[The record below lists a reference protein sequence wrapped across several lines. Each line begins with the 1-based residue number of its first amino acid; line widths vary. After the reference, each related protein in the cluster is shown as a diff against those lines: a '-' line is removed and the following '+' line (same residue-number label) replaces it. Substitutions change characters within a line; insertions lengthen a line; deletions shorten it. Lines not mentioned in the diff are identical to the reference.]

1 MALIDST
8 TGKVIRDYSIE
19 QLTEAADLMR
29 GYDLVALH
37 AAGSGHAGGTLSIM
51 DITAALYLKIA
62 NHDPKNPNWADR
74 DRIIWST
81 GHKAPSLYLGLA
93 FAGFC
98 PVEDVVTLRKL
109 SSPYQGHPHWLK
121 LPGVEVSTG
130 SLGQGLSI
138 AVGMGLA
145 ARLDRKSHKI
155 FCIMGDGEQQEG
167 QVWEAA
173 MEAGH
178 YQLDNIVAIIDC
190 NRLQIDG
197 WVKDV
202 MQVEPLAAKYGA
214 FGWDVLRIDGHD
226 MAQVVDALGQAR
238 AVKGR
243 PVAILADTVKGKG
256 VSFMEDQA
264 GWHGKAPSYEELVK
278 GLEELEVQEK
288 IPLQKLLERAKQ
300 YQVEVDRKL
309 DAKMPKFTRDYWW
322 NSGDA
327 MKVKM
332 EPTRKG
338 FGQSLAANGDDPR
351 VVCLGLDISGSI
363 TISDFYAGK
372 PARKERWL
380 SMGIAEQSATAAAAG
395 LAREGKLPVLG
406 TYATFAAARN
416 LDQIRTSVCYG
427 NFNVMIAGAHGGVSV
442 GPDGATHQA
451 LEDLFAMQGLP
462 NMSVVVPCDIV
473 ETRKATDYLLLK
485 HVGPK
490 YIRFAREATPIVTDD
505 KTPFVSGKANVIR
518 LRREGPNFLEAF
530 ETVLAESYKNEAE
543 DLSIIACGPMVPEAM
558 RAAFILKKELGYE
571 TRVVNVHTL
580 KPIDAEAIVR
590 AARETGIV
598 VTAEE
603 HQIGAL
609 AWRVS
614 AILTESP
621 EVYGVPVITGAIGVK
636 DRFGDSGAPW
646 ELIKEFEVS
655 AEHIAE
661 KAVQLLRSKKSVD
674 SPKHEPVLTGHG
686 VG

>member
-1 MALIDST
+1 MALTNST
-8 TGKVIRDYSIE
+8 SGEIMRHYSIE
-19 QLTEAADLMR
+19 DLKDAANLMR

-51 DITAALYLKIA
+51 DITAALYLHVAK
-62 NHDPKNPNWADR
+62 HDPNNPNWPDR

-98 PVEDVVTLRKL
+98 PLDDVVTLRKL
-109 SSPYQGHPHWLK
+109 GSPYQGHPHWLK

-145 ARLDRKSHKI
+145 ARLNNKLHKI

-167 QVWEAA
+167 QIWEAA

-178 YQLDNIVAIIDC
+178 YQLDNVISIIDC

-197 WVKDV
+197 LVKDV
-202 MQVEPLAAKYGA
+202 MKVEPLAAKYA
-214 FGWDVLRIDGHD
+214 SFGWDVLRINGHD
-226 MAQVVDALGQAR
+226 MDEVVDALEQSKE
-238 AVKGR
+238 VKGK
-243 PVAILADTVKGKG
+243 PVVILADTIKGKG

-264 GWHGKAPSYEELVK
+264 GWHGKAPNYDELTK
-278 GLEELEVQEK
+278 GLQELGLIDRIPVQH
-288 IPLQKLLERAKQ
+288 LLDKARH
-300 YQVEVDRKL
+300 YQAEVDHKL
-309 DAKMPKFTRDYWW
+309 NAKIPKFTRDYWW
-322 NSGDA
+322 NARVD
-327 MKVKM
+327 MNVKM

-338 FGQSLAANGDDPR
+338 FGKSLAKNGGDDR

-372 PARKERWL
+372 PDRKNRWI
-380 SMGIAEQSATAAAAG
+380 SMGIAEQSATSAAAG
-395 LAREGKLPVLG
+395 LAREGKLPVFG

-416 LDQIRTSVCYG
+416 LDQIRTSICYG

-462 NMSVVVPCDIV
+462 NMSVVVPCDAV
-473 ETRKATDYLLLK
+473 ETRKATDYLLFK

-490 YIRFAREATPIVTDD
+490 YIRFAREATPIVTDEA
-505 KTPFVSGKANVIR
+505 TPFVFGKANVIR
-518 LRREGPNFLEAF
+518 LRHVGPDFLNAF
-530 ETVLAESYKNEAE
+530 ETALADSYQNERE
-543 DLSIIACGPMVPEAM
+543 DLTIIACGPMVPEAM
-558 RAAFILKKELGYE
+558 RAAYILKQEFGYE
-571 TRVVNVHTL
+571 TRVLNVHTL
-580 KPIDAEAIVR
+580 KPIDAEAILR
-590 AARETGIV
+590 AARETGIL

-614 AILTESP
+614 GILTEEPSL
-621 EVYGVPVITGAIGVK
+621 YGVPVITGAIGVK
-636 DRFGDSGAPW
+636 DHFGDSGAPW

-655 AEHIAE
+655 AEHIAH
-661 KAVQLLRSKKSVD
+661 KAMELMAIKKKRVEREELS
-674 SPKHEPVLTGHG
+674 LAGTR
-686 VG
+686 